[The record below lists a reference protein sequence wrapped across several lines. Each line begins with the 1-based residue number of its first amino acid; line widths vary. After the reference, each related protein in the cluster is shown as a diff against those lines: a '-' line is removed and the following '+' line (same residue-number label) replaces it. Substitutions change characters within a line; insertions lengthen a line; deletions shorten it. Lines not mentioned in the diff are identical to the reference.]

1 MTIRFQGCF
10 RRIRKILTRCV
21 HYCRARE
28 WFFCCIMMLALLI
41 PSYKADAAELRVA
54 VAANFLST
62 LKQLTAEYHKL
73 QDDRIRITTGSTGGL
88 YAQIRHGAPF
98 DLFLSAD
105 SRRPEL
111 LEKEGLTLI
120 ASRFTYAKGIL
131 VLWSKQADLVD
142 NRGAVLDQTAGY
154 LSLPNPVN
162 APYGEAARQLLTQ
175 RNLWQKLDQSQ
186 QIIRSGNVRQ
196 TLFQVISGAA
206 PMGFIALSQARHPE
220 IAGKGSLWIPDPSLY
235 DPIIQQGVV
244 LASTKEPE
252 AALRFQRWLQSDQA
266 RSLIVASGY
275 QSGSQTMLV
284 AQVFANSGTEKSGR
298 D

>member
-1 MTIRFQGCF
+1 MFDRYQLRTRVIRNSLQATGLHSCG
-10 RRIRKILTRCV
+10 RVGVLCCLIL
-21 HYCRARE
+21 
-28 WFFCCIMMLALLI
+28 LAMLI
-41 PSYKADAAELRVA
+41 PVQKAQAAELRVA

-62 LKQLTAEYHKL
+62 LNQLTTEYHKL
-73 QDDRIRITTGSTGGL
+73 QDDRIRIITGSTGGL

-105 SRRPEL
+105 SQRPEL

-120 ASRFTYAKGIL
+120 GSRFTYAKGIL
-131 VLWSKQADLVD
+131 VLWSKQAGLVD
-142 NRGAVLDQTAGY
+142 NRGAVLDQMAGY

-186 QIIRSGNVRQ
+186 QIVRSGNVRQ

-206 PMGFIALSQARHPE
+206 PMGFIALSQVRHPE
-220 IAGKGSLWIPDPSLY
+220 IAGKGSLWIPDPALY

-275 QSGSQTMLV
+275 QSGGERLMMAGL
-284 AQVFANSGTEKSGR
+284 ER
-298 D
+298 